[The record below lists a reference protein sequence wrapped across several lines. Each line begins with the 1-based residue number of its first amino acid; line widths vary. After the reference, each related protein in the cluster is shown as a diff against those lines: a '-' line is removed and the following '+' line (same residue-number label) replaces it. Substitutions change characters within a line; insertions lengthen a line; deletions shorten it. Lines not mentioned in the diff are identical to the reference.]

1 MNPFPKYFVTW
12 STGLVEGVERLL
24 RGGQGRLCL
33 LEVLLAVALLRG
45 HLLVDLVHLGKEK
58 ERVNQWSRMPKLLFI
73 DDN

>member
-1 MNPFPKYFVTW
+1 MIPFPKYLETL
-12 STGLVEGVERLL
+12 TNLVEGVECLL
-24 RGGQGRLCL
+24 CGGQRGLGL
-33 LEVLLAVALLRG
+33 LEVLLAVALLRR